1 MPESGTTSSVKS
13 HKKESIYY
21 GDDDDEWNYGMDF
34 NDEAYYEDD
43 PDEHYVYDGN
53 DGTYYEEDEDAEQ
66 VYAADEAAAEY
77 DEVYAAYVEARS
89 KMNQMRLPRGF
100 YPVVALANWP
110 NTDRIHP
117 RATRERD
124 QAKSLKGKGKTSSKQ
139 APRTPNPQ
147 ARGKQLWEL

>member
-1 MPESGTTSSVKS
+1 MPESGTTSPVKS

-21 GDDDDEWNYGMDF
+21 GDDNDEWNYDMDF

-43 PDEHYVYDGN
+43 PDEHYVYDGD

-89 KMNQMRLPRGF
+89 KMNQMRLSRSF

-117 RATRERD
+117 RATKERD
-124 QAKSLKGKGKTSSKQ
+124 QPKV
-139 APRTPNPQ
+139 
-147 ARGKQLWEL
+147 